1 MWLDNASEI
10 DILFYQPY
18 AQFVADTICERDN
31 TPLTV
36 GLFGNWGA
44 GKSTLVNL
52 VRTELDKKDKAII
65 IDTNAWLYEGYTDAK
80 TSLMETITTEL
91 SVHQKASQT
100 VKNKCISL
108 LSRINKLK
116 MAKSIMTFGASAL
129 SLFTT
134 GNPLTL
140 SGVVD
145 GAKGMVDAFNGDEI
159 KETCA
164 SDIAEFR
171 KEFSELIDSFE
182 AKTAIFVIDD
192 LDRCSPERI
201 IDTLEAIKLFLSV
214 KGTVFL
220 IAADEDIIKYSI
232 DSKYPGLS
240 KQENRYST
248 EYIEKII
255 QLPIKIPS
263 LSTKDVE
270 NYLMLLVAQK
280 YLKPEELI
288 KLLAIVQEK
297 KWHIRDSS
305 ISYSELLSLVGELS
319 GQPLKTLVNGKESF
333 ERDIQIIDGIR
344 ETVARVLKGNPRQT
358 KRFLNT
364 FIIKKSLAE
373 LYYPGEIN
381 DAVLAKLLALHQVS
395 PDLFRQLYEWNN
407 QFDGQIP
414 HLRDALDGQEDKY
427 KEWQTIDIQKWKL
440 CPPVEIDEIPLD
452 RYFYLTRENLAIQ
465 SKDPTLTIEGKMMLT
480 RLSKATGGTLDRI
493 FVDLKLLSQQEQ
505 NTVIDIFV
513 SKMTGK
519 ANDWNTAQLILTHY
533 PSKKTIVLQKIQ
545 TMNISMAAL
554 PFLQAIYV
562 SDRAAHVELESR
574 ITDSTAKRVLE
585 RSKEQGR

>member
-18 AQFVADTICERDN
+18 AQFVADTICEREN

-36 GLFGNWGA
+36 GLFGKWGA

-52 VRTELDKKDKAII
+52 VRTELARKDNAVVV
-65 IDTNAWLYEGYTDAK
+65 DTNAWLYEGYTDAK

-91 SVHQKASQT
+91 NAHQNASQT
-100 VKNKCISL
+100 VKDKCISL

-116 MAKSIMTFGASAL
+116 MAKSILTFGASAIA
-129 SLFTT
+129 LFGT

-140 SGVVD
+140 KGAVD

-159 KETCA
+159 KETSVA
-164 SDIAEFR
+164 DIAEFR
-171 KEFSELIDSFE
+171 KEFAELIASLE
-182 AKTAIFVIDD
+182 GKTAIFVIDD

-214 KGTVFL
+214 EGTVFL

-232 DSKYPGLS
+232 ESKYPGLL
-240 KQENRYST
+240 KQESRYGT

-263 LSTKDVE
+263 LSIKDVE

-280 YLKPEELI
+280 YLKQGKLI
-288 KLLAIVQEK
+288 QLLSNIQEK
-297 KWHIRDSS
+297 KLHTRDSS
-305 ISYSELLSLVGELS
+305 ISYSEFLSLVGELS
-319 GQPLKTLVNGKESF
+319 EQPYKSLINGKESF
-333 ERDIQIIDGIR
+333 EKDSQIIDGIR

-364 FIIKKSLAE
+364 FMTKKSLAE

-381 DAVLAKLLALHQVS
+381 GAVLAKLLALHQVS
-395 PDLFRQLYEWNN
+395 SDLFRQLYEWNN
-407 QFDGQIP
+407 QFDGHIP
-414 HLRDALDGQEDKY
+414 HLRDALEGQEEKY
-427 KEWQTIDIQKWKL
+427 KEWQTIDIQKWKM
-440 CPPVEIDEIPLD
+440 CPPVEIDEMPLD

-465 SKDPTLTIEGKMMLT
+465 NTEPTLTTEGKMMLS
-480 RLSKATGGTLDRI
+480 RLSKATGGSLDRVFI
-493 FVDLKLLSQQEQ
+493 DLKLLPQQEQ
-505 NTVIDIFV
+505 YTVIEVFV
-513 SKMTGK
+513 NKMTGK
-519 ANDWNTAQLILTHY
+519 ANDWNIAQLIMTHY
-533 PSKKTIVLQKIQ
+533 PAKKTAVLQKIQ
-545 TMNISMAAL
+545 TMTISMAAL
-554 PFLQAIYV
+554 PFLKAIYA
-562 SDRAAHVELESR
+562 SDRAAHAELESR
-574 ITDSTAKRVLE
+574 ITDSTAKKILE
-585 RSKEQGR
+585 RSKN